1 MNWINWMKGL
11 GVVMVAGLL
20 LGCAQTG
27 SNGSPLPTDG
37 KKMVDIYYGAAGL
50 DEKAVNPDERV
61 ETLCR
66 GLETREARRSCQQR
80 AEGMGLVV
88 DEAAL
93 LSDAPLG
100 EKVVGTQPPP
110 LYVDYNRTAE
120 NEVRNLFPR
129 LPNPD
134 IGIYIYPHLATKQEV
149 PIPGYATVIPLYQKV
164 QYALPGESTEPL
176 VP

>member
-1 MNWINWMKGL
+1 MRWTKGL
-11 GVVMVAGLL
+11 SLIIAMGLVV
-20 LGCAQTG
+20 GCAQTG

-50 DEKAVNPDERV
+50 DEEDAVTPDERV
-61 ETLCR
+61 ETLCE
-66 GLETREARRSCQQR
+66 GMDTREARRRCRHR

-88 DEAAL
+88 DEDAL
-93 LSDAPLG
+93 LKDAPLG
-100 EKVVGTQPPP
+100 EKVVGTQPLP

-134 IGIYIYPHLATKQEV
+134 IGIYIYPHLATEQEV

>member
-1 MNWINWMKGL
+1 MHWIKGVGIAL
-11 GVVMVAGLL
+11 GLL
-20 LGCAQTG
+20 AVVGCAQTG
-27 SNGSPLPTDG
+27 SHGSPLPTDG
-37 KKMVDIYYGAAGL
+37 KKMIDIYYGAAGL
-50 DEKAVNPDERV
+50 DEADGLAPDERV
-61 ETLCR
+61 EALCEEM
-66 GLETREARRSCQQR
+66 ETRDEQRRCRTR
-80 AEGMGLVV
+80 AETMGLVV
-88 DEAAL
+88 DL
-93 LSDAPLG
+93 DAQRTDEPLG

-134 IGIYIYPHLATKQEV
+134 IGIYIYPHLATEQEV

-164 QYALPGESTEPL
+164 QYALPGESTNPL